1 MENTIKLNKLYKERV
16 SLLNDIKT
24 LNNMLSETKLKLVKV
39 TNEISILET
48 VDDVG

>member
-1 MENTIKLNKLYKERV
+1 MENTLKLNKLYKERV
-16 SLLNDIKT
+16 NLLNDIKT
-24 LNNMLSETKLKLVKV
+24 LNNMLSETKLKLAKV